1 MPVNPVPSEK
11 PSAPR
16 KPPAAPAGTGA
27 SGQAGVDYGARKNI
41 KVHGGGSERASD
53 FSGSNGKPGGKY

>member
-16 KPPAAPAGTGA
+16 KPPAVAPSTGA
-27 SGQAGVDYGARKNI
+27 SGQAGVNYGARKNV

-53 FSGSNGKPGGKY
+53 FAGSAGKAGGKY